1 MKYLVSISF
10 YKYLIYLYDQI
21 LCNNILLHCC
31 KYYCQNIV
39 VIPLKILFEI
49 FCDKLSTKHNNPK
62 INIILLTLRRKFGK
76 MGLRINKLLNINH
89 KKYSVNNYR

>member
-10 YKYLIYLYDQI
+10 YKYLIYLYNQI
-21 LCNNILLHCC
+21 LCNNILLHCR

-39 VIPLKILFEI
+39 VIPLKMLLFEI
-49 FCDKLSTKHNNPK
+49 FCDTLSTKHNNPK

-76 MGLRINKLLNINH
+76 MRLRINCLYKLLNINH
-89 KKYSVNNYR
+89 KKYS